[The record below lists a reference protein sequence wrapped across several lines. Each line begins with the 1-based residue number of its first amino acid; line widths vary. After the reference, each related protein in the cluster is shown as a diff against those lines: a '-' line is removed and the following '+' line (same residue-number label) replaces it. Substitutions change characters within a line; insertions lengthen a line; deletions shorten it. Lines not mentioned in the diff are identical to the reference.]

1 MRGFAPAAGRR
12 LANFV
17 WQRMKHRIAA
27 GALVVRDHQVLL
39 VRHRKPD
46 AYDFWV
52 APGGG
57 AEGIEDLQTTVC
69 REVREEC
76 GLEVLPER
84 IAYIEELLTPHS
96 RECKVWFYARFVS
109 GALSTSAHEATREFI
124 VDARFMSRSEFQ
136 GKIVF
141 PPVLVDAFWADLDAG
156 FPAPKYLGVREMEF
170 Y

>member
-1 MRGFAPAAGRR
+1 M
-12 LANFV
+12 N
-17 WQRMKHRIAA
+17 HRIAA
-27 GALVVRDHQVLL
+27 GALVVHDRQVLL

-57 AEGIEDLQTTVC
+57 AEGSEDLRATVR
-69 REVREEC
+69 REVREES

-96 RECKVWFYARFVS
+96 RECKIWFFARFVS
-109 GALSTSAHEATREFI
+109 GEPSASAHEATREFI
-124 VDARFMSRSEFQ
+124 VDAKFMARSEFQ

-141 PPVLVDAFWADLDAG
+141 PPVLNDVFWADLDAG
-156 FPAPKYLGVREMEF
+156 FPEPKYLGVREMEF